1 MKIFIDI
8 LLSNLAELSALGIA
22 LLIRYLEKR
31 LMKSKNAKEIFEL
44 QKTIC
49 ELQNKKMENL

>member
-22 LLIRYLEKR
+22 LLIRYLEKK
-31 LMKSKNAKEIFEL
+31 LLKSKNAKEIFEL

-49 ELQNKKMENL
+49 ELQNKKMEL

>member
-49 ELQNKKMENL
+49 ELQNKKMEL

>member
-31 LMKSKNAKEIFEL
+31 LMKSKNSKEIFEL

>member
-1 MKIFIDI
+1 MKIFIDL